1 MTGRRQPGQ
10 CSIEE
15 HPKGSGRWRVRAR
28 RSGRLVVVGSGL
40 SRPEAEETAAAYT
53 ELRNAEVL
61 REGVTLSQFGL
72 GFLSRREQRGIRG
85 IAADRNRWKVYVD
98 EMALGAL
105 PVSTLRRRDVIDW
118 LDELGARGLAPQTRR
133 NALNLLR
140 VALHDAVDRELL
152 SANPA
157 RDVRLPRRVDATAKE
172 DLEGILTPEEQ
183 AALLATMPPE
193 LSPVVRFALLT
204 GLRKSEQWWLRWED
218 LHLDEGY
225 VLVRRSAHG
234 KPTKGG
240 RPRRVALLEPAR
252 AILETLPRRSPW
264 VFCGARGKR
273 RGHGKDPHGWHA
285 AVEAA
290 GITHRVRWH
299 DLRHTCATS
308 LLAGWWGR
316 KWSLEEV
323 CKLLGHSSV
332 QVTERY
338 ARKLDETVRLAVA
351 RTEFPS
357 SSPFLALVSADPQ
370 LKKAGAAYQTRTD
383 DLRFTN
389 PSPGG
394 EISLKEPGCSRCRSQ
409 LGTASAAAL
418 PLAGA
423 AQILGILP
431 RDRSEILAMVERLE
445 ALGVAS

>member
-1 MTGRRQPGQ
+1 MTRRQPGQ
-10 CSIEE
+10 GSIEE
-15 HPKGSGRWRVRAR
+15 HPKGTGRWRVRAR
-28 RSGRLVVVGSGL
+28 VRGRLVVVASGL
-40 SRPEAEETAAAYT
+40 SREQAEETAAAYT
-53 ELRNAEVL
+53 ELRNAEVM
-61 REGVTLSQFGL
+61 REGITLSQFGI
-72 GFLSRREQRGIRG
+72 GFLSRRERRGIRG

-98 EMALGAL
+98 EMAIGKL
-105 PVSTLRRRDVIDW
+105 PVATLRRRDIVDW
-118 LDELGARGLAPQTRR
+118 LDELGDMGLAAQTRR

-152 SANPA
+152 EANPA
-157 RDVRLPRRVDATAKE
+157 RDVKLPRMVDATAKE

-218 LHLDEGY
+218 VHLDEGY

-252 AILETLPRRSPW
+252 AILEALPRRSPW

-273 RGHGKDPHGWHA
+273 RGHGKDPHGWHD

-351 RTEFPS
+351 RTEFPE
-357 SSPFLALVSADPQ
+357 SSPFLSLVTSDPQ
-370 LKKAGAAYQTRTD
+370 LKKAGAAFRIRTG

-389 PSPGG
+389 PSTDDGASIKG
-394 EISLKEPGCSRCRSQ
+394 LGCARCRSQ
-409 LGTASAAAL
+409 MGTASAAAF
-418 PLAGA
+418 PLAKA
-423 AQILGILP
+423 ALGVGILP
-431 RDRSEILAMVERLE
+431 RDRGAVEAVVRRLE
-445 ALGVAS
+445 AMEAAS